1 MMWAFLRLR
10 EREEMPVITKK
21 QLEDMSKQNIE
32 TIDRKELADI
42 TAIHIR
48 QDLPHNEKVLAFLEE
63 IKNPYCFL
71 CGDVPVRV
79 CFSDNGPKLG
89 QRLQDYFIRIK
100 QG

>member
-1 MMWAFLRLR
+1 M
-10 EREEMPVITKK
+10 ITYK
-21 QLEDMSKQNIE
+21 QLEEMSRQRIE
-32 TIDRKELADI
+32 TISRKELADI
-42 TAIHIR
+42 SAVHIR

-71 CGDVPVRV
+71 CGDVPVSV

-89 QRLQDYFIRIK
+89 QTLQNYFIRIK

>member
-1 MMWAFLRLR
+1 
-10 EREEMPVITKK
+10 VITNK
-21 QLEDMSKQNIE
+21 QLEEMSRQSIE
-32 TIDRKELADI
+32 TINRKELADI
-42 TAIHIR
+42 SAVHIR

-89 QRLQDYFIRIK
+89 QTLQNYFIRIK

>member
-1 MMWAFLRLR
+1 M
-10 EREEMPVITKK
+10 ITNK

-32 TIDRKELADI
+32 ALNRKELAEI

-48 QDLPHNEKVLAFLEE
+48 QDLPHNKKVLAFLEQ

-79 CFSDNGPKLG
+79 CFSDNGPELG
-89 QRLQDYFIRIK
+89 QTLQNYFIRIK

>member
-1 MMWAFLRLR
+1 MWLFSGHH
-10 EREEMPVITKK
+10 EREETPVITKK
-21 QLEDMSKQNIE
+21 QLEDMSRQNIE

-79 CFSDNGPKLG
+79 CFSDNGLELG
-89 QRLQDYFIRIK
+89 QTLQNYFIRIK

>member
-1 MMWAFLRLR
+1 M
-10 EREEMPVITKK
+10 ITIK

-32 TIDRKELADI
+32 TINWNELADI
-42 TAIHIR
+42 SAIHIR

-79 CFSDNGPKLG
+79 CYSDNGPKLCDT
-89 QRLQDYFIRIK
+89 LQNYFIRIK